1 MNAPGRAARRGRQE
15 AHSEKRLYRAGGA
28 GNLGARADRED
39 PPTPITAL
47 QASLKAE
54 MSDDDAPSLAE
65 LTTRIVTA
73 YFRSHDL
80 AAADVGRLVTTVG
93 TELGSL
99 GRPPEQPAAAEPA
112 VPIEDS
118 VRRDGL
124 VCLVC
129 GRRMKTLRR
138 HLLSAHGL
146 TAGDYRERYALD
158 RDYPMVAAASSARRA
173 EIARR
178 TGLGLRTAVEP
189 VPAPAVPVPQAPEPA
204 PEQPKRRLGVKPIR
218 GRRAAKPAGTED
230 PARQPQ
236 PEPAPEPKRPP
247 GAGGSST

>member
-1 MNAPGRAARRGRQE
+1 
-15 AHSEKRLYRAGGA
+15 
-28 GNLGARADRED
+28 
-39 PPTPITAL
+39 
-47 QASLKAE
+47 

-99 GRPPEQPAAAEPA
+99 GRPPEQPATAQPA

-146 TAGDYRERYALD
+146 TASDYRATYGLD

-178 TGLGLRTAVEP
+178 TGLGLRADEEPAPPPPVSASPVTP
-189 VPAPAVPVPQAPEPA
+189 VPDAPTPPAPA

>member
-1 MNAPGRAARRGRQE
+1 
-15 AHSEKRLYRAGGA
+15 
-28 GNLGARADRED
+28 
-39 PPTPITAL
+39 
-47 QASLKAE
+47 

-80 AAADVGRLVTTVG
+80 AAADVGRLVTTVA
-93 TELGSL
+93 TELGAL
-99 GRPPEQPAAAEPA
+99 GRPPEEPTTATPA

-129 GRRMKTLRR
+129 GRRLKTLRR

-146 TAGDYRERYALD
+146 TPGDYRERYALD
-158 RDYPMVAAASSARRA
+158 RDYPMVAPASSAQRA
-173 EIARR
+173 EIARQA
-178 TGLGLRTAVEP
+178 GLGLRAVPEP
-189 VPAPAVPVPQAPEPA
+189 VAQSEPEAPAPEALEPEVPEPQASEPA
-204 PEQPKRRLGVKPIR
+204 EVPATEQPKRRLGIKPIR
-218 GRRAAKPAGTED
+218 GRRAAKPGSADD

-236 PEPAPEPKRPP
+236 PEPESQP
-247 GAGGSST
+247 SD